1 MRVLS
6 LIHQEDAPTGV
17 FAEVVRAGGHD
28 LVEWNIAQRA
38 APPEDGFDAFLVFG
52 GAMHV
57 DQEHAHPWLEGELRF
72 IQGLLARA
80 RPVLGVCL
88 GSQLIAKAAGAHV
101 GPAKRPEIGWYQVEL
116 TPDGERDP
124 VLGALP
130 GRFDALQWHSYAFDL
145 PQGGVALARNSVCL
159 QAYRIG
165 EQAWGVQF
173 HPEVSPEILERWLA
187 HDPRGLEQP
196 QIEREPLPRWNELGR
211 RLAASFLDAVSPA
224 R

>member
-1 MRVLS
+1 VRVLS
-6 LIHQEDAPTGV
+6 LIHQKDATSGV
-17 FAEVVRAGGHD
+17 FADVVVARGHE
-28 LVEWNIAQRA
+28 LVEWDITQGPPA
-38 APPEDGFDAFLVFG
+38 ADGFDAFLVFG
-52 GAMHV
+52 GAVQV
-57 DQEHAHPWLEGELRF
+57 DQEDAHIWLKPEGEF
-72 IQGLLARA
+72 IARLLANG

-101 GPAKRPEIGWYQVEL
+101 GPAKRPEVGWHPVEL
-116 TPDGERDP
+116 TPEGERDP
-124 VLGALP
+124 VLGSLP
-130 GRFDALQWHSYAFDL
+130 RRFDALQWHSYAFDL
-145 PQGGVALARNSVCL
+145 AQGGVALARNSVCL

-165 EQAWGVQF
+165 ERAWGVQF

-187 HDPRGLEQP
+187 HDPRGPEQR